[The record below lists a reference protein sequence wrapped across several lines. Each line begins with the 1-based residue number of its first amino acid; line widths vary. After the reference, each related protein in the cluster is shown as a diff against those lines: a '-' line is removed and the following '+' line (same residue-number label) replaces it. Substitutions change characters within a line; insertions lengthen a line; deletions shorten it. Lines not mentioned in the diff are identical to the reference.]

1 MTASAWASMAA
12 AKNARYSA
20 SVAGLGPPCSL
31 RLRPLM
37 YWQIGALQISY
48 PNTKSRDQLKGVV
61 AVWPRRK
68 LPSSCQELRRQLFQ
82 FLQPSQHRVAAASS
96 LSTGG
101 KYGLIQDHS

>member
-1 MTASAWASMAA
+1 MRTPADAVTSA
-12 AKNARYSA
+12 
-20 SVAGLGPPCSL
+20 VAHVSKRG
-31 RLRPLM
+31 
-37 YWQIGALQISY
+37 Y
-48 PNTKSRDQLKGVV
+48 PNTKSPDQLKGAV